1 MEYFEIFKEIYIYIY
16 EEFYT
21 NFIRSN
27 HAIRYDYL
35 KHSCY

>member
-1 MEYFEIFKEIYIYIY
+1 MKYSGYFKEIYIYIY

-27 HAIRYDYL
+27 HTIRYDYL
-35 KHSCY
+35 KHSYY

>member
-1 MEYFEIFKEIYIYIY
+1 MKYSGYFKETY

-27 HAIRYDYL
+27 HTIRYDYL
-35 KHSCY
+35 KHSYY